1 MRDVAGRERPAVQT
15 NILPAGLI
23 IKLTLCTCVM
33 PVPVAR
39 LE

>member
-1 MRDVAGRERPAVQT
+1 MGDVAGRERPVVPP

-39 LE
+39 IE